1 MVLRHRH
8 NVFCARLFK
17 KRSPCVRIKL
27 FRLKHRNEIFVAEI
41 LVCTVGFDM
50 VLVDLGA
57 LYVHVTR
64 IPFAVKRRHAVHA
77 PVDENAE
84 LRLLIP
90 LRRLPA

>member
-1 MVLRHRH
+1 MVLRHRY

-17 KRSPCVRIKL
+17 KRSPCVRVEFL
-27 FRLKHRNEIFVAEI
+27 GLKHRNEILVAEI
-41 LVCTVGFDM
+41 LVCTIGFDM

-57 LYVHVTR
+57 LYVHVAR
-64 IPFAVKRRHAVHA
+64 VPFAVKRRHAVHA

-90 LRRLPA
+90 LRRLPV